1 MTASPAPSPNKV
13 PSSAVL
19 HQRRRLR
26 RGRRWLVVALVC
38 VAMLGLLGLTAV
50 RRDAASLLEPQSLLE
65 LLTWFGSVVVIVT
78 ALVGVYSVMVDF
90 VFWEGWMHGLP
101 DPSRLFSLDGD
112 CDAEHRNYLVYL
124 DGIHQSEES
133 HPPRVSEFL
142 GCLDEAIAADTL
154 LVKGIEAY
162 TITNAGLRST
172 TLGGWFWQRLFSF
185 QEHHPNGM
193 IRFVCAFCVQANN
206 VIKVGISSDRR
217 YGPVMNY
224 ELALKI
230 AHRLDSVGF
239 HPSSAARIVLVGYS
253 GGGEMAIGTAEILQ
267 QLCRVPVQ
275 VITVCGVF
283 SGNGALETIQDVA
296 MVVGSRDPV
305 AALGRIAYPGRLAL
319 LPLSNWNRWQRKN
332 SLHRYPIEGMSH
344 NGSSGPFSVAYRG
357 AVVEAIC
364 KELERS
370 ELTPSVMPHR

>member
-1 MTASPAPSPNKV
+1 MTE
-13 PSSAVL
+13 SSCPGTAAVIQQ
-19 HQRRRLR
+19 QRRRLR
-26 RGRRWLVVALVC
+26 DGRRWLVVVLVC

-50 RRDAASLLEPQSLLE
+50 RRDAALLLQPDTLFE
-65 LLTWFGSVVVIVT
+65 LLIWFGCVLVVVT

-90 VFWEGWMHGLP
+90 VFWEGWVHGLP
-101 DPSRLFSLDGD
+101 DPSRLFASGRHPSSD
-112 CDAEHRNYLVYL
+112 HRHYLVYL

-142 GCLDEAIAADTL
+142 ECLDREIPEDTL

-162 TITNAGLRST
+162 TITNAGLRTT
-172 TLGGWFWQRLFSF
+172 TLGGWFWQRLFAL
-185 QEHHPNGM
+185 QEHHANGLV
-193 IRFVCAFCVQANN
+193 RFICAFCVQANN

-230 AHRLDSVGF
+230 ARRLDAIGF
-239 HPSSAARIVLVGYS
+239 RPDHAARIVLVGYS

-267 QLCRVPVQ
+267 QLCRVRVQ

-283 SGNGALETIQDVA
+283 SGNGALASVEDVA
-296 MVVGSRDPV
+296 MVVGTRDPV
-305 AALGRIAYPGRLAL
+305 AALGRIAYPGRLSL
-319 LPLSNWNRWQRKN
+319 LPLTNWNRWQRRHQ
-332 SLHRYPIEGMSH
+332 LQRYPIEGMNH
-344 NGSSGPFSVAYRG
+344 NGASGPFSVAFRG

-364 KELERS
+364 SELERS
-370 ELTPSVMPHR
+370 AQSPALTTLR

>member
-1 MTASPAPSPNKV
+1 MSGSSATSSANV
-13 PSSAVL
+13 RSSAVQ

-26 RGRRWLVVALVC
+26 RGRRWLVVAVVC
-38 VAMLGLLGLTAV
+38 VAMLGLLGFTAV
-50 RRDAASLLEPQSLLE
+50 RRDASSLLAPQSLFE

-90 VFWEGWMHGLP
+90 VFWEGWMQGLP
-101 DPSRLFSLDGD
+101 DPSRLFSAEDGP
-112 CDAEHRNYLVYL
+112 EGRHRHYLVYL

-142 GCLDEAIAADTL
+142 GCLDDAIAADTL

-172 TLGGWFWQRLFSF
+172 TLGGWFWQRLFAL
-185 QEHHPNGM
+185 QEHHPNGL
-193 IRFVCAFCVQANN
+193 IRFICSFCVQANN

-230 AHRLDSVGF
+230 ARRLESAGF
-239 HPSSAARIVLVGYS
+239 HPSRAARIVLVGYS

-283 SGNGALETIQDVA
+283 SGNGALETIRDVA

-305 AALGRIAYPGRLAL
+305 AALGRIAYPGRLSL
-319 LPLSNWNRWQRKN
+319 LLLSNWNRWQRKIL
-332 SLHRYPIEGMSH
+332 STATPL
-344 NGSSGPFSVAYRG
+344 RG
-357 AVVEAIC
+357 
-364 KELERS
+364 
-370 ELTPSVMPHR
+370 

>member
-1 MTASPAPSPNKV
+1 MTASSSTSSATV
-13 PSSAVL
+13 QSSAVQ

-26 RGRRWLVVALVC
+26 HGRRWLVVALVC

-50 RRDAASLLEPQSLLE
+50 RRDASSLLAPESLLE

-101 DPSRLFSLDGD
+101 DPSRLFAAEDG
-112 CDAEHRNYLVYL
+112 AQGGHRHYLVYL

-142 GCLDEAIAADTL
+142 GCLDDAIAADTL

-172 TLGGWFWQRLFSF
+172 TLGGWFWQRLFAF
-185 QEHHPNGM
+185 QEQHPNGL
-193 IRFVCAFCVQANN
+193 IRFICAFCVQANN

-230 AHRLDSVGF
+230 ARRLESVGF
-239 HPSSAARIVLVGYS
+239 QPSSAARIVLVGYS
-253 GGGEMAIGTAEILQ
+253 GGGEMAIGTAEI
-267 QLCRVPVQ
+267 PVSY
-275 VITVCGVF
+275 TH
-283 SGNGALETIQDVA
+283 LT
-296 MVVGSRDPV
+296 
-305 AALGRIAYPGRLAL
+305 
-319 LPLSNWNRWQRKN
+319 LP
-332 SLHRYPIEGMSH
+332 
-344 NGSSGPFSVAYRG
+344 
-357 AVVEAIC
+357 
-364 KELERS
+364 
-370 ELTPSVMPHR
+370 TT

>member
-1 MTASPAPSPNKV
+1 
-13 PSSAVL
+13 
-19 HQRRRLR
+19 
-26 RGRRWLVVALVC
+26 
-38 VAMLGLLGLTAV
+38 
-50 RRDAASLLEPQSLLE
+50 
-65 LLTWFGSVVVIVT
+65 
-78 ALVGVYSVMVDF
+78 MVDF

-101 DPSRLFSLDGD
+101 DPSRLFSADEETDG
-112 CDAEHRNYLVYL
+112 AHRHYLVYL

-142 GCLDEAIAADTL
+142 GCLDDAIAADAL

-172 TLGGWFWQRLFSF
+172 TLGGWFWQRLFAL
-185 QEHHPNGM
+185 QEHHPNGW
-193 IRFVCAFCVQANN
+193 IRFICAFCVQANN

-230 AHRLDSVGF
+230 ARRLDSVGF
-239 HPSSAARIVLVGYS
+239 QPSSAARVVLVGYS

-283 SGNGALETIQDVA
+283 SGNGALETIRDVA

-305 AALGRIAYPGRLAL
+305 AALGQIAYPGRLSL
-319 LPLSNWNRWQRKN
+319 LFLSNWNRWQRKN
-332 SLHRYPIEGMSH
+332 PLHRYPIEGMSH
-344 NGSSGPFSVAYRG
+344 NGASGPFSVAYRG
-357 AVVEAIC
+357 EVVQAIC
-364 KELERS
+364 RELERS
-370 ELTPSVMPHR
+370 DLTSSATSRR

>member
-1 MTASPAPSPNKV
+1 MTV
-13 PSSAVL
+13 PSSSETAAAVQ

-26 RGRRWLVVALVC
+26 QGRRWVVVVLVC
-38 VAMLGLLGLTAV
+38 VAMIALLGLTAV
-50 RRDAASLLEPQSLLE
+50 RRDAASLLQPESLLE
-65 LLTWFGSVVVIVT
+65 LLTWFGCVLVVVV

-101 DPSRLFSLDGD
+101 DPSSLFVSNSG
-112 CDAEHRNYLVYL
+112 ASVQHRHYVVYL

-133 HPPRVSEFL
+133 HPPRVSDFL
-142 GCLDEAIAADTL
+142 GCLEESIADDTM

-162 TITNAGLRST
+162 TITNTGLRST
-172 TLGGWFWQRLFSF
+172 TFAGWFWQRLFAL
-185 QEHHPNGM
+185 QEHHPNGL
-193 IRFVCAFCVQANN
+193 IRFICAFCVQANN

-230 AHRLDSVGF
+230 ARHLDSIGF
-239 HPSSAARIVLVGYS
+239 HPHHASRIVLVGYS

-267 QLCRVPVQ
+267 QLCRVRVQ

-283 SGNGALETIQDVA
+283 SGNGELESINDVA
-296 MVVGSRDPV
+296 MVVGSHDPV
-305 AALGRIAYPGRLAL
+305 AALGRIAYPGRLPL
-319 LPLSNWNRWQRKN
+319 LLFSNWNCWQRRN
-332 SLHRYPIEGMSH
+332 ALQRYTIEGMSH
-344 NGSSGPFSVAYRG
+344 NGSSGPFSMAFRG

-364 KELERS
+364 RELERS
-370 ELTPSVMPHR
+370 VLTPPLRTPR